1 MLKFQDDALDAL
13 KDQKA
18 DYTETA
24 EMLQDEEKKY
34 NDLVKQLQAVTVP
47 LAKERNDLKYINER
61 LTGIEE
67 ALQSNANINDD
78 LKKEL
83 ALLLEAK
90 VNAQRDV
97 EDAQESV
104 DEIAG
109 EISNVNQEIPG
120 AISEWEEAAVKKN
133 KALRKNEIASDFLS
147 VMDQF
152 NFAIHNLQPSETSH
166 PNWNQMVSAVRIV
179 KSPIWSFSR
188 SLRVVFMTICKNR
201 VSPIL

>member
-1 MLKFQDDALDAL
+1 M
-13 KDQKA
+13 
-18 DYTETA
+18 
-24 EMLQDEEKKY
+24 
-34 NDLVKQLQAVTVP
+34 
-47 LAKERNDLKYINER
+47 AKERNDLKYINER

-120 AISEWEEAAVKKN
+120 AISEWEEAAVKKIRLYART
-133 KALRKNEIASDFLS
+133 K
-147 VMDQF
+147 
-152 NFAIHNLQPSETSH
+152 
-166 PNWNQMVSAVRIV
+166 
-179 KSPIWSFSR
+179 
-188 SLRVVFMTICKNR
+188 
-201 VSPIL
+201 